1 MREEHLLSQVMS
13 SNEQLDHL
21 ETQFSKNHSKLA
33 DTMDEKSLLET
44 ELLDLDKL
52 YNQNEQCIQVAR
64 EAADE
69 VEFWKQKVQEKDIE
83 ISKLKMK

>member
-1 MREEHLLSQVMS
+1 
-13 SNEQLDHL
+13 
-21 ETQFSKNHSKLA
+21 
-33 DTMDEKSLLET
+33 MDEKSLLET

-52 YNQNEQCIQVAR
+52 YNQNEHCIQVAQ